1 MGSYIFNRFCYM
13 LISIVLM
20 SVVAFIIIQLPPGDY
35 LSSYIMQLQAS
46 GERVDPAQVE
56 SLRRQYGLDLPMYQ
70 RYFVWVKNMLRGDF
84 GRSFDWNMPV
94 RTLIA
99 SRIPMTVAVS
109 LVTMLFTYLV
119 AIPFGIYSA
128 VKQYSIVDY
137 IVTVLGF
144 VGLAMPNFLLALFLM
159 IFFQRVF
166 GFSPGGLFSPE
177 YLNAPWSFARFAD
190 MLKHLPVP
198 IIVIGASGMASLM
211 RVMRSSLLD
220 EIKMKYVTNAR
231 AKGLKE
237 RVLLFRYPVRVA
249 LNPILSSIGWMF
261 PQILSGATITAIVLN
276 LPTVGALMYRALLSQ
291 DMYLAGTC
299 VLFLTVFTLVGTF
312 ISDILL
318 VCADPRIRFD

>member
-159 IFFQRVF
+159 IFSK
-166 GFSPGGLFSPE
+166 GFLVS
-177 YLNAPWSFARFAD
+177 A
-190 MLKHLPVP
+190 
-198 IIVIGASGMASLM
+198 GASFHQS
-211 RVMRSSLLD
+211 
-220 EIKMKYVTNAR
+220 T
-231 AKGLKE
+231 
-237 RVLLFRYPVRVA
+237 
-249 LNPILSSIGWMF
+249 
-261 PQILSGATITAIVLN
+261 
-276 LPTVGALMYRALLSQ
+276 
-291 DMYLAGTC
+291 
-299 VLFLTVFTLVGTF
+299 
-312 ISDILL
+312 
-318 VCADPRIRFD
+318 